1 MAGNGLTRKFM
12 TALGVSSEAQDEIIA
27 KYDEVLTD
35 IKTERDTYKQ
45 KAEQLDQITAE
56 RDELQQKLNNP
67 EQADRVAEL
76 KRQLAEYQAK
86 ETNGKKRTALTE
98 LLEEIGVD
106 KGVIPLVL
114 KGADLNSMEL
124 DGDTLKNRDTLAQ
137 SYRNELSAYV
147 RKETE
152 AGKMPPSPPANNSGR
167 MTKDQIMAIKDRKER
182 QTAIAQ
188 NLDLFENK
196 KGE

>member
-1 MAGNGLTRKFM
+1 MSLTRKD
-12 TALGVSSEAQDEIIA
+12 LNEIGVPEEFHSQIIA
-27 KYDEVLTD
+27 KH
-35 IKTERDTYKQ
+35 RDTVDEIKDDRDKYKAAAD
-45 KAEQLDQITAE
+45 KIPALEAE
-56 RDELQQKLNNP
+56 RDSWKTKAEDGTATTRIKELEKQIQAFETEKL
-67 EQADRVAEL
+67 
-76 KRQLAEYQAK
+76 
-86 ETNGKKRTALTE
+86 NGKKRTALTE

-137 SYRNELSAYV
+137 SYRDELSAYV

-167 MTKDQIMAIKDRKER
+167 MTKEQIMAIKDRKER
-182 QTAIAQ
+182 QTTIAQ
-188 NLDLFENK
+188 NLDLFE
-196 KGE
+196 

>member
-1 MAGNGLTRKFM
+1 MSLTRKDL
-12 TALGVSSEAQDEIIA
+12 ADIGVPEEFHTQIIA
-27 KYDEVLTD
+27 KHRDTLDV
-35 IKTERDTYKQ
+35 IKEERDRYKAEAEKIPGLTADRDQWKQ
-45 KAEQLDQITAE
+45 KAEDGTATA
-56 RDELQQKLNNP
+56 RI
-67 EQADRVAEL
+67 AEL
-76 KRQLAEYQAK
+76 ENQVKGYEAEK
-86 ETNGKKRTALTE
+86 LNGKKRTALTE

-137 SYRNELSAYV
+137 SYRDELSAYV

-167 MTKDQIMAIKDRKER
+167 MTKEQIMAIKDRKER
-182 QTAIAQ
+182 QTTIAQ
-188 NLDLFENK
+188 NLDLFE
-196 KGE
+196 